1 MVRLTITPVI
11 LRALEE
17 LQIREQIPEA
27 LGEASER
34 SLDKPATGN
43 PITHGQIIAI
53 SKALKEI
60 RKSNTDVTN
69 DDPETIVSY
78 HLDDLLRGSK
88 VYVEPPKPKAEPVG
102 PAYLLLHCA
111 VSLIRNRLQSTKP

>member
-1 MVRLTITPVI
+1 MVRLTITPAI

-17 LQIREQIPEA
+17 LQVREQIPEA
-27 LGEASER
+27 LGEASEP

-53 SKALKEI
+53 SKAWKEI
-60 RKSNTDVTN
+60 QTNVTN
-69 DDPETIVSY
+69 DDPDTIVSY

-102 PAYLLLHCA
+102 PTYLLLHCA
-111 VSLIRNRLQSTKP
+111 VSLIRDRHQSTKH